1 MCSGGRETV
10 LGSGVGL
17 LVKSGVEPVL
27 GPFSSILSV
36 LGGGTVGREE
46 LYQVCRGNLPLD
58 TRSDRGG
65 TGAGIPLGTGVTRGL
80 PAAGF
85 TGTVKGNFFKGS
97 AVSVTRSVWHATDL
111 VIGPSVATDMET
123 KRLSF
128 VFRGVERLG
137 LLSFPFQ
144 LLDHLFI
151 LSISFEV
158 SRVCFFGS
166 LDEAVPARVVTRCR
180 VAFPSEL
187 PAFLRFFVSP
197 WRVPPLTRLS
207 FLLLFQFG
215 HHPSSFWAS
224 SRLSRELLAP

>member
-1 MCSGGRETV
+1 MGVCPEAGETV
-10 LGSGVGL
+10 LGSAVGL

-46 LYQVCRGNLPLD
+46 PIKSPWETCLSIPGLTEAALAQAFPL
-58 TRSDRGG
+58 
-65 TGAGIPLGTGVTRGL
+65 ALAETRGL

-128 VFRGVERLG
+128 VFRGRERLG
-137 LLSFPFQ
+137 LLSFPLFSCSIIF
-144 LLDHLFI
+144 FI
-151 LSISFEV
+151 LSISSLRSV
-158 SRVCFFGS
+158 VC
-166 LDEAVPARVVTRCR
+166 
-180 VAFPSEL
+180 
-187 PAFLRFFVSP
+187 
-197 WRVPPLTRLS
+197 
-207 FLLLFQFG
+207 
-215 HHPSSFWAS
+215 AS
-224 SRLSRELLAP
+224 SRCSLARSCSRSVSNSESCFSI